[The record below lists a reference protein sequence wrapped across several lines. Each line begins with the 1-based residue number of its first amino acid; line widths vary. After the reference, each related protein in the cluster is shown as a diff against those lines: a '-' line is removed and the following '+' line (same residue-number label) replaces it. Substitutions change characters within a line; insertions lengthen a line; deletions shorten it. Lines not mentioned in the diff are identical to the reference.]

1 MMRGKRKL
9 FVSYNTNSS
18 NNCSINNS
26 VTCKYFL
33 VAILAGI
40 VSWILMLCYLHFFS
54 YKVVAWGDSLTFGV
68 GADKTGGYTNILRED
83 GYNVLLRGYPGQT
96 STEIAIHQGAIG
108 VELIKN
114 TKSDDYLVK
123 PEYFGDFRK
132 REEISFSGA
141 IGKNPVRL
149 TRYETGEWRAFGASL
164 NECGFRCKFISSESI
179 NEKRTKNIIWV
190 GRNNN
195 LKFTRFI
202 FRDISLIVN
211 SLPKE
216 SSFLV
221 VGLTPAQD
229 DNPEQL
235 EAIKVLNGKL
245 REAYGENFID
255 MWSALAGRESGRISE
270 SLYSDHV
277 HFNDEGYMRIA
288 NIIRKKL

>member
-1 MMRGKRKL
+1 MITKAYIHRIL
-9 FVSYNTNSS
+9 FIALAIGIISGAIVVYLSS
-18 NNCSINNS
+18 GSG
-26 VTCKYFL
+26 TK
-33 VAILAGI
+33 I
-40 VSWILMLCYLHFFS
+40 VS
-54 YKVVAWGDSLTFGV
+54 WGDSLTFGV

-114 TKSDDYLVK
+114 AKSGDYLVK
-123 PEYFGDFRK
+123 PEFFGDFRK

-211 SLPKE
+211 SLPEE

-229 DNPEQL
+229 DTSEQL
-235 EAIKVLNGKL
+235 EAIKDLNGKL

-255 MWSALAGRESGRISE
+255 MWSALAGRESGKISE

-277 HFNDEGYMRIA
+277 HFNDKGYMLIA
-288 NIIRKKL
+288 STIRKKL